1 LSAKATGNVQDDK
14 YELRDV
20 ENRRKINKKYE
31 QQSLSRI
38 IYIAMNLRKKKEEL
52 EDKENSISKWAGN
65 FISDGVFNSVIRFCA
80 DWRGN

>member
-1 LSAKATGNVQDDK
+1 MSAKATGNVQDDK

-52 EDKENSISKWAGN
+52 EDKENSISK
-65 FISDGVFNSVIRFCA
+65 
-80 DWRGN
+80 

>member
-52 EDKENSISKWAGN
+52 EDKENSISK
-65 FISDGVFNSVIRFCA
+65 
-80 DWRGN
+80 